1 MSYNSKG
8 KEQFLKERMSTYVS
22 DEVEGTGAMNDAVA
36 EPLPED
42 FEVKVLAELSRT
54 VKDRVP

>member
-1 MSYNSKG
+1 M
-8 KEQFLKERMSTYVS
+8 ERMSTYVS
-22 DEVEGTGAMNDAVA
+22 DEVEGPGPMNDAVA

-42 FEVKVLAELSRT
+42 FEVKVLGELSRT